1 MKHFIRTTAIIFI
14 LISFLFIQNAKAQL
28 PEGNSNP
35 LFKEY
40 KIKNYIPHMSWAE
53 VEAALKTTD
62 MVIIP
67 VGSIEQH
74 GKHLPLG
81 TDRYIAI
88 ELSKL
93 IAQKADVLV
102 APSVLAGL
110 SEHHMGFPG
119 TLTLSPE
126 TFEAV
131 VYESAL
137 SLINHGF
144 KKIMILNG
152 HGGNS
157 TSVANIIQKINQTT
171 PAIALDLMKIDVPQ
185 KKSPYPSYEYD
196 WHAGIGETSLLLYIT
211 GSLVQISQ
219 AENPVLTFPPDFK
232 EIEENRKKYSKLSI
246 VASAYLF
253 RPEKTGKKASSREM
267 SSNGVFTTGNVKE
280 SSAER
285 GKWEVK
291 DFIEAAVKFIEEWK
305 ELGKE

>member
-1 MKHFIRTTAIIFI
+1 MKHYIHTTAIVFF
-14 LISFLFIQNAKAQL
+14 LVSFVFTPSANAQL
-28 PEGNSNP
+28 PEGNTNP
-35 LFKEY
+35 LFKE
-40 KIKNYIPHMSWAE
+40 KKVKNFMPHMSWAE
-53 VEAALKTTD
+53 VEEALKETD
-62 MVIIP
+62 MVILP

-81 TDRYIAI
+81 TDSYIAV

-119 TLTLSPE
+119 TLTLTPE

-137 SLINHGF
+137 SLIQHGF
-144 KKIMILNG
+144 RKIMILNG

-157 TSVANIIQKINQTT
+157 ASVENIIQKINQTT
-171 PAIALDLMKIDVPQ
+171 PAIAIDLMKIDVQ
-185 KKSPYPSYEYD
+185 KKKSPYKSYRFD
-196 WHAGIGETSLLLYIT
+196 WHAGVEETSLMLYLT
-211 GSLVQISQ
+211 GDLVQMSK
-219 AENPVLTFPPDFK
+219 AENPVLTFPPNFN
-232 EIEENRKKYSKLSI
+232 EIEENSKKYSRLGA

-253 RPEKTGKKASSREM
+253 RPEKTGKKGSSREM
-267 SSNGVFTTGNVKE
+267 SSNGTFTTGDVKE

-285 GKWEVK
+285 GKWELK
-291 DFIEAAVKFIEEWK
+291 DFIEAAVKFIQEWK